1 MKKALK
7 YILLFSVLAMGA
19 SCNKSNGSSGVSQ
32 GTGWKIN
39 VDQGKKSFGEN
50 FKEQETAP
58 GLVFIEGG
66 TYTKGKV
73 QDDVMKDWNN
83 APTQQQ
89 VQSFYMDETEVTNVM
104 YREYLDYLKFVYPPE
119 EDAYKGIYDAA
130 LPDTLVWRNRLSYN
144 EDLVI
149 NYLRHPAY
157 SEFPVVGVSW
167 IQANQYAKWR
177 TDRVNEAILERE
189 GFLSD
194 EAKFSPGKGENAAF
208 DTEAYLKKPTAT
220 YGGKIDSLQGKVKK
234 DTINVFAKI
243 SYGILLPEY
252 RLPTESEWEYAAQAQ
267 TGDREYNN
275 YKGRK
280 KYPWD
285 GEYTRNNDKRGLGDQ
300 LANFKLAKGDYGGIA
315 GWSDDGGAITVEAK
329 FHAPNSFGLYGMGG
343 NVAEWVADVYRPIID
358 DDISD
363 FNYFRGNVFTKPS
376 IGADGRVQI
385 NETTSEIDTLPNGKI
400 SFKNMPGSVKKVA
413 IDEQDTFLRS
423 NFSESDNR
431 SYRDGDLASSRKYY
445 QNVKEGEDPKKMYN
459 APENTIKTTDEGEI
473 IGEYDKADHRNTLI
487 GDDVRVYKGGSW
499 KDRAFWLDP
508 AQRRFMPQYLATD
521 FIGFRCAMSRVGS
534 KSKSQNK
541 TPRNKGKKSK

>member
-1 MKKALK
+1 MKRPFI
-7 YILLFSVLAMGA
+7 YIFILIITSLNI
-19 SCNKSNGSSGVSQ
+19 SCNKSKGNSGISR
-32 GTGWKIN
+32 GTGWKVN

-83 APTQQQ
+83 SPTQQQ
-89 VQSFYMDETEVTNVM
+89 VQSFYMDETEVTNAM
-104 YREYLDYLKFVYPPE
+104 YREYLDYLKFVYPP
-119 EDAYKGIYDAA
+119 DNQDFKGIYEAA
-130 LPDTLVWRNRLSYN
+130 LPDTLVWRNRLAYN

-167 IQANQYAKWR
+167 IQASQYAKWR
-177 TDRVNEAILERE
+177 SNRVNEAILERE

-194 EAKFSPGKGENAAF
+194 EAKFSPSKGENPAF
-208 DTEAYLKKPTAT
+208 DTEAYLNKPIAT

-252 RLPTESEWEYAAQAQ
+252 RLPTETEWEYAAQAQ

-300 LANFKLAKGDYGGIA
+300 LANFKVAKGDYGGIA
-315 GWSDDGGAITVEAK
+315 GWSDDGGAITVETK

-358 DDISD
+358 DDVSD
-363 FNYFRGNVFTKPS
+363 FNYFRGNVFTKPD
-376 IGADGRVQI
+376 IGPDGKAQI
-385 NETTSEIDTLPNGKI
+385 NDKTPEIDTLPTGKLV
-400 SFKNMPGSVKKVA
+400 FKNMPGSLKKVA
-413 IDEQDTFLRS
+413 IDEQDTFLRT

-431 SYRDGDLASSRKYY
+431 SYRDGDLASSRQYY
-445 QNVKEGEDPKKMYN
+445 ENIQEGEEPKKMYN
-459 APENTIKTTDEGEI
+459 APENEIKTTDEGDI
-473 IGEYDKADHRNTLI
+473 VGEYDKAEHRNTLI

-508 AQRRFMPQYLATD
+508 AQRRFLPQYLATD

-534 KSKSQNK
+534 KTKSQNK
-541 TPRNKGKKSK
+541 TPRNKGKRSK